1 MMTNFN
7 SIGKFVAAFGL
18 KGELILRHELGKK
31 TSLKGLVTIFI
42 EDKKD
47 EMLPYFIQQ
56 TKIKNESEIYVTL
69 EGIDVREKALKLI
82 KKHVW
87 LPETEFQKY
96 AASTAPV
103 SFLGYNII
111 NEGEDL
117 GEVLEVIEQPHQI
130 LCRIE
135 WKNKE
140 ALIPLHD
147 QTIEKI
153 DKKKKQIHVVLP
165 EGLLNIYL

>member
-1 MMTNFN
+1 MTNYN

-18 KGELILRHELGKK
+18 TGEMILRHQLGKK
-31 TSLKGLVTIFI
+31 TSLKGLQTIFI

-47 EMLPYFIQQ
+47 EMLPYFIQH
-56 TKIKNESEIYVTL
+56 TKIKNETEVYVKL

-82 KKHVW
+82 QKQVW
-87 LPETEFQKY
+87 LPEAEFQKY

-103 SFLGYNII
+103 SFLGYMII

-135 WKNKE
+135 WKSKE
-140 ALIPLHD
+140 ALIPLHE

-165 EGLLNIYL
+165 EGLLDIYS